1 MFSDYDSYDALGLAE
16 LVRGGEVTP
25 LELVN
30 EAISRIEAGN
40 PAINAVIYKM
50 YEQARPAAQGI
61 LPDGP
66 FCGVPFLVKDLGAMV
81 AGAPQSSGTRLLK
94 EWVAPVDGELVRRWK
109 AAGLIILG
117 KTNTP
122 ELGITP
128 YTEPVAFGSTNN
140 PYDTGRISGGSS
152 GGSAAAVAARMV
164 PMASGGDGGGSI
176 RIPAACCGLFGFK
189 PTRGRTPMGPR
200 LYESWEGLVVEHV
213 LTRSVRDSAAALDA
227 TAGADSGAPYAAPP
241 AEGPFLDE
249 VTHAPRPLRIAYTSK
264 ALIGAPVSLHAE
276 CARGL
281 ESTLRLL
288 ESLGHS
294 VEEAAPEVD
303 GEALAVA
310 FILMLTGQVAN
321 DIAETGEAAGRKP
334 KRGDFELITWTLGM
348 IGRSISGAD
357 YVRGVRTLQYAARAV
372 GRFFDDY
379 DVLVTPTVAE
389 PAPLAGSLQ
398 LGAADRRL
406 LQSASSLHAGRLL
419 VAANAIEPIALKSFA
434 FIPYTP
440 LFNITGQPAMS
451 VPLHWTPEGLPV
463 GIQFAGRFGD
473 EATLFRLASQLEQ
486 VRPWAG
492 HRPTLPTD
500 VAQPALEADK

>member
-1 MFSDYDSYDALGLAE
+1 MFSDYDDYDALGLAE
-16 LVRGGEVTP
+16 LVRSGQVTP
-25 LELVN
+25 LELVE
-30 EAISRIEAGN
+30 EAIGRIEAAN

-50 YEQARPAAQGI
+50 YDQARAAAQSP

-66 FCGVPFLVKDLGAMV
+66 FSGVPFLIKDLGAMV
-81 AGAPQSSGTRLLK
+81 AGVPQSSGTRLLK
-94 EWVAPVDGELVRRWK
+94 EWVPPVDGELVRRWK
-109 AAGLIILG
+109 AAGLIVLG

-128 YTEPVAFGSTNN
+128 YTEPLAFGPTRN
-140 PYDTGRISGGSS
+140 PYDIGRISGGSS
-152 GGSAAAVAARMV
+152 GGSAAAVAAGMV
-164 PMASGGDGGGSI
+164 HIASGGDGGGSI

-241 AEGPFLDE
+241 AEGRFLDE
-249 VTHAPRPLRIAYTSK
+249 VGRAPRPLRIAYTSR
-264 ALIGAPVSLHAE
+264 ALIGAPVNLHSE
-276 CARGL
+276 CRRGL
-281 ESTLRLL
+281 ENTLHLL
-288 ESLGHS
+288 ESLGHT
-294 VEEAAPEVD
+294 VEEAAPQVEA
-303 GEALAVA
+303 EALAVA

-321 DIAETGEAAGRKP
+321 DIAEIGEVAGRKP
-334 KRGDFELITWTLGM
+334 KRSNFELITWTLGM

-389 PAPLAGSLQ
+389 PPPPTGSLQ
-398 LGAADRRL
+398 LGANDRRL
-406 LQSASSLHAGRLL
+406 LQSASSLGAGRLL
-419 VAANAIEPIALKSFA
+419 VAANAIEPIALKSFS

-473 EATLFRLASQLEQ
+473 EATLFRLAGQLEQ
-486 VRPWAG
+486 ARPWAG
-492 HRPTLPTD
+492 HRPLPAASLPQG
-500 VAQPALEADK
+500 VPEAI